1 MEKIGDGAEAIIYK
15 DINVIKDRVKKS
27 YRHPDID
34 LKLRKFRTRRE
45 AKVLTKL
52 QELKF
57 PSPILIKM
65 DDKFMKIEMEHIS
78 GPKLR
83 DKLKQEDYKKLSK
96 EIGKLVAFLHNNTI
110 IHGDLTTSNMLLDHD
125 KLFFIDF
132 GLSFFSHKVED
143 QAVDIHLFKQALE
156 SKHYK
161 IAESCWKE
169 FLKGYQDN
177 NKFKEVMERLEKV
190 ELRGR
195 YKHK

>member
-1 MEKIGDGAEAIIYK
+1 MEKIGQGAEAIIYK
-15 DINVIKDRVKKS
+15 DINVIKERVKKS

-34 LKLRKFRTRRE
+34 AKLRKFRTRRE
-45 AKVLTKL
+45 AKVLSKL
-52 QELKF
+52 QELNF

-65 DDKFMKIEMEHIS
+65 DDKSMKIEMEHIS

-83 DKLKQEDYKKLSK
+83 DKLEGDNYKKLSK
-96 EIGKLVAFLHNNTI
+96 EIGALVAILHNNSI
-110 IHGDLTTSNMLLDHD
+110 IHGDLTTSNILLDHN

-132 GLSFFSHKVED
+132 GLSIFSHKVED
-143 QAVDIHLFKQALE
+143 MAVDIHLFKQALE

-161 IAESCWKE
+161 IAKDCWKE
-169 FLKGYQDN
+169 FLNGYKDN
-177 NKFKEVMERLEKV
+177 LKFKEVIERLDNV